1 MASELKHDLVGVS
14 ISGQMIKLVEVEFLG
29 GQYQIKKIIEKDAN
43 LSFDFYS
50 AIHEGDS
57 TRKVIANLINDAID
71 SSRITARNVAFTL
84 DSQVVL
90 VKKIPIDAD
99 LPEHEIEN
107 QVHWEAQQVV
117 FKPLDEYIIDYNHFR
132 SVNRQGQDELLVV
145 MVKKAV
151 IEFLVEMFKQTPLN
165 LQIVDVDVFAAIRA
179 IKANYEYKPEDKI
192 GLVDI
197 GWEGLKITL
206 MTQGDYYLST
216 GFSFVTEQNGKKIF
230 SIPDDEQLGK
240 LISKELRRIILD
252 YKIGKYIE
260 DLDRIFFYG
269 ELVKP
274 SVIEN
279 LQNFYDVRINKINP
293 FRKVRFTSVN
303 VGDESIR
310 SAPEKF
316 VVCIGTALRNV

>member
-1 MASELKHDLVGVS
+1 MASELHDDLVGVS
-14 ISGQMIKLVEVEFLG
+14 ISGQTIKLVEVEFLG
-29 GQYQIKKIIEKDAN
+29 GQYQVKKIVEKDAN
-43 LSFDFYS
+43 LSFDFHS
-50 AIHEGDS
+50 AINEGDS
-57 TRKVIANLINDAID
+57 AKKAVADLINNAI
-71 SSRITARNVAFTL
+71 SSSKITARNAAFTL

-99 LPEHEIEN
+99 LPGHEIKN
-107 QVHWEAQQVV
+107 QVQWEAEQFV
-117 FKPLDEYIIDYNHFR
+117 FQPLDQYIIDYNHLR
-132 SVNRQGQDELLVV
+132 AVNRQDQDELLVV
-145 MVKKAV
+145 MVKRA
-151 IEFLVEMFKQTPLN
+151 IIDFLMDVFKRTPLH

-192 GLVDI
+192 GLIDI

-206 MTQGDYYLST
+206 MTRGDYFLST
-216 GFSFVTEQNGKKIF
+216 GFSFVGEQNGKKVL

-252 YKIGKYIE
+252 HKIGKYIE

-274 SVIEN
+274 SIVEN

-293 FRKVRFTSVN
+293 FRKVRFTSVD

-310 SAPEKF
+310 NAPEKF

>member
-1 MASELKHDLVGVS
+1 MASELRDDLVGVS
-14 ISGQMIKLVEVEFLG
+14 ISGQTIKLVEVEFLG
-29 GQYQIKKIIEKDAN
+29 GQYQIKKIVEKDAN
-43 LSFDFYS
+43 LSFDFHS
-50 AIHEGDS
+50 AITQGEAAKRALAD
-57 TRKVIANLINDAID
+57 TLTEAIR
-71 SSRITARNVAFTL
+71 SSRISAKKAAFTL

-90 VKKIPIDAD
+90 VKKIPVDAD
-99 LPEHEIEN
+99 LPEHEIKN
-107 QVHWEAQQVV
+107 QVQWEAEQFV
-117 FKPLDEYIIDYNHFR
+117 FQPLDHYIIDYNHLR
-132 SVNRQGQDELLVV
+132 SGNRQEPDELLVV
-145 MVKKAV
+145 MVKRPV
-151 IEFLVEMFKQTPLN
+151 IDFLMDIFKRTPLA

-192 GLVDI
+192 GLIDL
-197 GWEGLKITL
+197 GWEGLKITM
-206 MTQGDYYLST
+206 MTRGDYFLST
-216 GFSFVTEQNGKKIF
+216 GFSFVGEQNGKKVL

-274 SVIEN
+274 AVVEN

-293 FRKVRFTSVN
+293 FRKVRFNSVDA
-303 VGDESIR
+303 GDESIR
-310 SAPEKF
+310 NAPEKF